1 MASKALIALHG
12 PRIRD
17 LVAAGKGRNEIAA
30 ELGISLGSV
39 TAIAQAIGV
48 SFDRSM
54 TAQAVAAR
62 SVDCKLLRTELGL
75 KLLRKANQLI
85 DDMARPFLAFSFGGR
100 DNTYNEHQLDTPPTQ
115 DIRNLMI
122 AASTAISR
130 HIELEKVDSDAGVGH
145 ERSLLAQLGAAL
157 GVTGPPTT

>member
-1 MASKALIALHG
+1 VALKDTHG
-12 PRIRD
+12 ARVRELAD
-17 LVAAGKGRNEIAA
+17 AGKGRNEIAA

-39 TAIAQAIGV
+39 TSIAAAIGV

-62 SVDCKLLRTELGL
+62 SIDCKLLRTELAI

-85 DDMARPFLAFSFGGR
+85 DDMDGKFLAFSFGGR
-100 DNTYNEHQLDTPPTQ
+100 DNTYNEHQMDRPPTQ

-130 HIELEKVDSDAGVGH
+130 HIDLEKVDSDSGVGH
-145 ERSLLAQLGAAL
+145 ERSLLSQLGAAL
-157 GVTGPPTT
+157 GVSGPPTA